1 MKSRKISASARRPRR
16 PGIRIALMLGHTP
29 EDGLGRQPDAEAI
42 RDGGLDAAGEGDDIA
57 RLGAVAS
64 HDRERVLRRE
74 PDRPLGPAPRVTGAL
89 DSATRPKAS
98 PGRPAAASAAS
109 RVAGA

>member
-1 MKSRKISASARRPRR
+1 MKSRKISASARRLDDQDPHRAH
-16 PGIRIALMLGHTP
+16 GSAHQ

-64 HDRERVLRRE
+64 QIASACFVES
-74 PDRPLGPAPRVTGAL
+74 PTGPSAGPACNRRAR
-89 DSATRPKAS
+89 SATRPKAS